1 MGSTLEV
8 ESILNFEIMNTIDI
22 PNFRMSPVIDQVGIE
37 ERTARFTTRSI
48 KKSSK
53 MQALKL
59 ALSMIDLT
67 TLEGK
72 DTPGKVKQMCYK
84 AAHLCDQLPDL
95 PTVAAVCVYPNHV
108 STAKEALKGTT
119 INVASVVSAFPS
131 GNTPKEIKIS
141 DTRFAVDEGADE
153 VDMVISRG
161 KFLEGDYSY
170 VFDEIA
176 SVKEAC
182 GSCRLKV
189 ILETGELSTLDNVRR
204 ASDIAIYA
212 GADFIKTSTGK
223 IQPAATMPVTLVM
236 LQAIK
241 DYYYKTGKMIGM
253 KPAGGISTAK
263 VAIQYLVMLHETLG
277 DAWMTNEWFRFGAS
291 SLANDILMQIA
302 KEQYGVYQGKDYFS
316 ID

>member
-1 MGSTLEV
+1 
-8 ESILNFEIMNTIDI
+8 MNTISP
-22 PNFRMSPVIDQVGIE
+22 PNFRMSPTVDQVGIE

-53 MQALKL
+53 VQALKL
-59 ALSMIDLT
+59 TLSMIDLT

-95 PTVAAVCVYPNHV
+95 PAVAAVCVYPNHV
-108 STAKEALKGTT
+108 RTAKTALAGTG
-119 INVASVVSAFPS
+119 IKVASVATAFPS
-131 GNTPKEIKIS
+131 GNASRDVKIA
-141 DTRFAVDEGADE
+141 DVRFAVEEGADE

-161 KFLEGDYSY
+161 EFLEGNYALVY
-170 VFDEIA
+170 DEIA
-176 SVKEAC
+176 AIKEAC
-182 GSCRLKV
+182 GSSRLKV

-241 DYYYKTGKMIGM
+241 DYYLKTGKMVGM
-253 KPAGGISTAK
+253 KPAGGISTSK
-263 VAIQYLVMLHETLG
+263 VAINYLVMLHETLG
-277 DAWMTNEWFRFGAS
+277 SAWMTNQWFRFGAS
-291 SLANDILMQIA
+291 SLANDVLLQLA
-302 KEQYGVYQGKDYFS
+302 KEQKGVYQAKDYFS
-316 ID
+316 ND